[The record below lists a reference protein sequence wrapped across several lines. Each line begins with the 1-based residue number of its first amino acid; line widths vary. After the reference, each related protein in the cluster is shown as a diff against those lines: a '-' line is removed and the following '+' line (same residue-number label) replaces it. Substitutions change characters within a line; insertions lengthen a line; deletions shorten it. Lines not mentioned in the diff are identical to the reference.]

1 MTVTGLFT
9 WLGGGQS
16 GELTERHEHAS
27 YAVTGAAV
35 ALFALV
41 AGVVTTLALAATD
54 GWPLLAIVP
63 LALIVALIAGTVG
76 RALATAR
83 PGRMPDR
90 LGLAGR
96 IAVAVLTGVLL
107 AELAGTALFDGSVDR
122 VLDEKSHAAVESA
135 PAVAAARTEL
145 DRARADR
152 TALDQTIAAAQAD
165 IDRMLVIAR
174 CEFNPTPE
182 CPRTRITGVPGRGP
196 ESQTANEMLQDARD
210 RHAAALD
217 RAGQLDQRLAEAESA
232 TAAARSAAFADGDRG
247 LGARWVAMNDHTAAS
262 GGALLLRLATLLA
275 FVLLALLPL
284 LLRWW
289 RGETSFDRHAAARA
303 VVDRAEREAEAAI
316 AIKRAEVRAEAE
328 NLRAEQQLTAA
339 RLAVEADTAIDRE
352 RQRTRII
359 AAIGGLEIGIT
370 GLDEPTPH
378 ALPAAPAADRKDSSV
393 SQDGIVTPNLPATV
407 GAGALAPTA
416 NAGALAPA
424 PAAPAEPKGGGLEL
438 PIIGTVPFTDT
449 AARWIRPLV
458 PSFVA
463 NAIDTATHPLR
474 TARQAFEEVEEITF
488 TLRRTRKVTVDS
500 QDSHGPA
507 QQSVAAPVGYQLP
520 PGSPEAWHAHR
531 VASTVVDAHYPP
543 PHYPSP
549 HDPRYSALPSGH
561 GQQGYGLPPVEH
573 RDELAAREQRELPG
587 QRGQRELPP
596 GR

>member
-9 WLGGGQS
+9 WLGGGQT
-16 GELTERHEHAS
+16 GELTERHERAS

-41 AGVVTTLALAATD
+41 AGIVTTLALAATD

-90 LGLAGR
+90 LGLTGR
-96 IAVAVLTGVLL
+96 VTVAVVVGVLL

-135 PAVAAARTEL
+135 PAVAAARAEL

-182 CPRTRITGVPGRGP
+182 CPQTRITGVPGRGP

-210 RHAAALD
+210 RHTGARD
-217 RAGQLDQRLAEAESA
+217 RAAQLDQRVAEAETA
-232 TAAARSAAFADGDRG
+232 TATARSAAFADGDRG

-262 GGALLLRLATLLA
+262 GGALLLRFATLLA

-339 RLAVEADTAIDRE
+339 RLAAEADTAIDRE
-352 RQRTRII
+352 RQRTRVI

-370 GLDEPTPH
+370 EPRGLDKPTPH

-416 NAGALAPA
+416 NAGALTPA
-424 PAAPAEPKGGGLEL
+424 PAPAEPKGGGLEL

-500 QDSHGPA
+500 QDSHGAA
-507 QQSVAAPVGYQLP
+507 QQAVAPPVGYQLP

-531 VASTVVDAHYPP
+531 VASTVVDAR
-543 PHYPSP
+543 YPSP
-549 HDPRYSALPSGH
+549 HDPRYYSALPH
-561 GQQGYGLPPVEH
+561 GYGPQGYGLPPVEH
-573 RDELAAREQRELPG
+573 RDELGAREQRELPG
-587 QRGQRELPP
+587 QSGQRELPP